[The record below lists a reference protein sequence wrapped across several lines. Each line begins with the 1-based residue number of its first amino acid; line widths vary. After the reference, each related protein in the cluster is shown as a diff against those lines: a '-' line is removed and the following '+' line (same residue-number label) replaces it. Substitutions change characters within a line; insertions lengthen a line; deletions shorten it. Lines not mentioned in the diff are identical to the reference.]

1 MINLSRDILSLSHF
15 KRKTSELMEQLKE
28 SGDPVVLTV
37 NGKAEL
43 VVQDAAAYQRL
54 VEKTEEVDA
63 LEGIHRGLQDVK
75 RGRTRPARQ
84 AIDEIRRKRKIP
96 RKA

>member
-37 NGKAEL
+37 NGKAKL

-63 LEGIHRGLQDVK
+63 LEGIHRGLEDVK
-75 RGRTRPARQ
+75 RGRTHPARQ
-84 AIDEIRRKRKIP
+84 ALDEIRRKRKIP
-96 RKA
+96 RNA